1 MRKKKWRI
9 KWGEMGTRRKWR
21 WRLEKQRS
29 SSEGL

>member
-1 MRKKKWRI
+1 VKKMRKKEK
-9 KWGEMGTRRKWR
+9 MGTRRKWR